1 MCFSIISGS
10 MATAAKTEVL
20 LLLLYRILYSMYN
33 NDRRASRRSSWWRLH
48 YGEPWGCTASRTTR
62 SASPPSPTGTVL
74 LFVLFLALSRWGRL
88 RPADKFQS
96 QLQEKEP
103 LKLGLPLRELKTS
116 SKHNTIVCY
125 NYIMCAAPLVERASA
140 VEYINIY
147 IYIYIHIHICNN
159 NDNNN
164 NNNNNNQ

>member
-103 LKLGLPLRELKTS
+103 LKLGLPLWELKTS
-116 SKHNTIVCY
+116 FKHNIKLSCGSLVSEGRGACRVR
-125 NYIMCAAPLVERASA
+125 AAWSA
-140 VEYINIY
+140 PPEGEAAAAFIIL
-147 IYIYIHIHICNN
+147 
-159 NDNNN
+159 
-164 NNNNNNQ
+164 